1 MACNNQVS
9 KKGHRKA
16 DSEQGKTLEEEE
28 EEEEA
33 SSLVVGEASSLE
45 EEASSFAEVVE
56 GEAFES

>member
-16 DSEQGKTLEEEE
+16 DSEQGKTLE

>member
-28 EEEEA
+28 EA

-45 EEASSFAEVVE
+45 EEASSFAEIVE